1 MNSIRKA
8 LTVSEHI
15 LGALCVAAFAVMVA
29 LAAAAVF
36 FRFVV
41 NSSLA
46 FPEEVVRYL
55 FVWAVFL
62 GAAVAFRRNMHASV
76 EMFVNWMPARA
87 RHATLT
93 LATLLCVVF
102 FAVLIVYGIRIVA
115 LVYPQESPALEISMS
130 YVYAA
135 VPVGAV
141 FMLLYAIEAL
151 ICDARTLR
159 APPPGQA
166 DG

>member
-1 MNSIRKA
+1 MSPIRKA
-8 LTVSEHI
+8 LTVTEHV
-15 LGALCVAAFAVMVA
+15 LGALCVAAFVVMVA

-55 FVWAVFL
+55 FVWMVFL
-62 GAAVAFRRNMHASV
+62 GSAVAFRRNMHAAV
-76 EMFVNWMPARA
+76 EMVVNWMPQWL
-87 RHATLT
+87 RHIVLT
-93 LATLLCVVF
+93 LANLLCIVF
-102 FAVLIVYGIRIVA
+102 FLVLIVYGIRIVK

-135 VPVGAV
+135 VPVGAA
-141 FMLLYAIEAL
+141 FLLLYALEAFIGGVQGL
-151 ICDARTLR
+151 GA
-159 APPPGQA
+159 APDQA